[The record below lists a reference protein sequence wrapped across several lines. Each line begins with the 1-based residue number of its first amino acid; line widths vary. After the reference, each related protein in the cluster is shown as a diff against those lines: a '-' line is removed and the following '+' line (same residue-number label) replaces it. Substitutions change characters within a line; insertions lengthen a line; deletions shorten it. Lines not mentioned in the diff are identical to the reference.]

1 METSRTLIIK
11 NDIAELNRMVDFLET
26 LEAEGVLP
34 TALLG
39 PINLVLEEALS
50 NVIFYAY
57 DTQGSEEIKVDFHFD
72 EKQMKIV
79 ISDGGKAFDPTLEV
93 DPDISLGVE
102 ERPVGGLGI
111 YLIRKLMDEVSY
123 SRVEEMNVLSLV
135 KRL

>member
-1 METSRTLIIK
+1 MK
-11 NDIAELNRMVDFLET
+11 V
-26 LEAEGVLP
+26 EGLMP
-34 TALLG
+34 ASLLG

-50 NVIFYAY
+50 NVIFYAF
-57 DTQGSEEIKVDFHFD
+57 DKQGGEEIEIVFLFD
-72 EKQMKIV
+72 EKQLKIV

-123 SRVEEMNVLSLV
+123 SRVEEKNVLSLV